1 MYLKGLVIGYSQV
14 TQCLSIQITQ
24 DIFRLPRVQLGYL
37 GECLSSY
44 QIFQVIFR
52 LPMLKQD
59 YLGYLGHFVKVRLSC
74 SELRN
79 SLWNLCICILVPP
92 ENSPPSLLELMCQ
105 MMYCFLSP
113 LTFRYTTLHTSQ
125 GNLEYRMVQGVQTS
139 FE

>member
-1 MYLKGLVIGYSQV
+1 
-14 TQCLSIQITQ
+14 
-24 DIFRLPRVQLGYL
+24 
-37 GECLSSY
+37 
-44 QIFQVIFR
+44 
-52 LPMLKQD
+52 MLKQD
-59 YLGYLGHFVKVRLSC
+59 YLGYLDHFVKVRLSC